1 MVRHI
6 LLLQPKAGISSA
18 SIEDARE
25 SLAGLVG
32 VIHGLLDFH
41 WGENFAS
48 IERQDG
54 YAFGFS
60 MDFLDRQA
68 LAAYGPHPDHK
79 KAAAKVREA
88 FDRIA
93 VLDFDI

>member
-6 LLLQPKAGISSA
+6 LLLQPRAGISSA

-32 VIHGLLDFH
+32 KIHGLLDFH

-48 IERQDG
+48 VERRDG
-54 YAFGFS
+54 CAFGFS
-60 MDFLDRQA
+60 MDFLDRHS
-68 LAAYGPHPDHK
+68 LAAYGPHPDHQ
-79 KAAAKVREA
+79 AASAKVRES
-88 FDRIA
+88 FDRIIA
-93 VLDFDI
+93 FDFEI

>member
-1 MVRHI
+1 MVRHV
-6 LLLQPKAGISSA
+6 LLLQPKVGVDPVQ
-18 SIEDARE
+18 IEVARE

-32 VIHGLLDFH
+32 KIHGLLDFH
-41 WGENFAS
+41 WGENFAA

-60 MDFLDRQA
+60 MDFLDKEA
-68 LAAYGPHPDHK
+68 LAAYGPHPEHK
-79 KAAAKVREA
+79 IAAAKVGEA

-93 VLDFDI
+93 VFDFEL

>member
-1 MVRHI
+1 MIRHV
-6 LLLQPKAGISSA
+6 LLLQPRSGTTPA
-18 SIEDARE
+18 SIEAARS

-41 WGENFAS
+41 WGENFAPG
-48 IERQDG
+48 ERQDG

-68 LAAYGPHPDHK
+68 LVAYGPHPEHK
-79 KAAAKVREA
+79 NAAAKVREA

-93 VLDFDI
+93 VFDFEL

>member
-6 LLLQPKAGISSA
+6 LLLQPKVGVSPAQ
-18 SIEDARE
+18 IEDARE
-25 SLAGLVG
+25 SLAALVG

-41 WGENFAS
+41 WGENFAAAQ
-48 IERQDG
+48 RQDG

-68 LAAYGPHPDHK
+68 LEAYGPNPHHK
-79 KAAAKVREA
+79 VAAGKVREA

-93 VLDFDI
+93 VFDFEI